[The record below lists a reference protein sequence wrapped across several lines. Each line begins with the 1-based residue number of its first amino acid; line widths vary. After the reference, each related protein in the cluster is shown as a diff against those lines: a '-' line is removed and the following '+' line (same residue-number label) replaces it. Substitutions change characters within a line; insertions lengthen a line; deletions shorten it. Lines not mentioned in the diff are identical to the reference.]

1 MTPEQTIERARQVR
15 LFLESEHFK
24 EAWGAADADLVR
36 EFKEAV
42 SSEQAM
48 RIYEEMR
55 AMARLYRLWN
65 TYLAD
70 AKIASKEKEAQE
82 KPTRKRG
89 YF

>member
-36 EFKEAV
+36 EFKEAANA
-42 SSEQAM
+42 EQAM

-55 AMARLYRLWN
+55 AMGRLYRLWN

-70 AKIASKEKEAQE
+70 AKIAGKEKEAQE
-82 KPTRKRG
+82 KPRKRG

>member
-1 MTPEQTIERARQVR
+1 
-15 LFLESEHFK
+15 
-24 EAWGAADADLVR
+24 
-36 EFKEAV
+36 
-42 SSEQAM
+42 
-48 RIYEEMR
+48 MR

>member
-1 MTPEQTIERARQVR
+1 MTPEQIIERARLVR
-15 LFLESEHFK
+15 EFLDSEHFK
-24 EAWGAADADLVR
+24 EAWNAADADLVR
-36 EFKEAV
+36 EFKEAG
-42 SSEQAM
+42 SAEQAM

-55 AMARLYRLWN
+55 AMGRLYRLWN

-70 AKIASKEKEAQE
+70 AKIAGKEKEAQE

>member
-1 MTPEQTIERARQVR
+1 MTPEQIIERARLVR
-15 LFLESEHFK
+15 EFLDSEHFK
-24 EAWGAADADLVR
+24 EAWNAADADLVR
-36 EFKEAV
+36 EFKEAA
-42 SSEQAM
+42 SPEQAM

-82 KPTRKRG
+82 KPRKRG
-89 YF
+89 HF